1 MPAIRNDQPFPNDAL
16 SNMVSGNGSRSAVRL
31 HQLRYFIAA
40 ADYGSFRKA
49 AAALAIQESSISR
62 RIRDLEDE
70 LGASLFV
77 RYSGGVRLTVAG
89 QEFLRSARHAL
100 RQIDIGVTK
109 VAAVGR
115 AEQGLIKVGIFSSL
129 ASGFLFDL
137 LRTYAQ
143 RHPNVKI
150 DIIDGSPPEHV
161 AAVRNLN
168 LDVAFI
174 TGMPT
179 WDGCEAEH
187 LWCEKVFLVLPD
199 DHPLAN
205 KPDLGWADLASE
217 RFIVSD
223 GAPGL
228 EIHEYLVARLAD
240 VGRKVEIQ
248 TQQVGRDNILSLVAV
263 GQGLTLTSEATTG
276 ARFPRITYRK
286 IEGEVLP
293 FSMIWSDRNDNPA
306 CRRLLS
312 LARSMAGS
320 TGRK

>member
-1 MPAIRNDQPFPNDAL
+1 MPAIRNNQPSPDDAL
-16 SNMVSGNGSRSAVRL
+16 TNIVEGNARKSAVRL
-31 HQLRYFIAA
+31 HQLRYFVAA
-40 ADYGSFRKA
+40 VDYGSFRKA

-77 RYSGGVRLTVAG
+77 RYAGGVRLTVAG
-89 QEFLRSARHAL
+89 REFLRNARHAL

-115 AEQGLIKVGIFSSL
+115 AEQGLVKVGIFSSL

-137 LRTYAQ
+137 LRAFGS
-143 RHPNVKI
+143 RHPKVQV

-174 TGMPT
+174 TGMPA

-199 DHPLAN
+199 DHPLAD

-228 EIHEYLVARLAD
+228 EIHEYLVARLAGL
-240 VGRKVEIQ
+240 GRKVEIQ

-263 GQGLTLTSEATTG
+263 GQGLTLTSEATTV
-276 ARFPRITYRK
+276 ARFPGITYR
-286 IEGEVLP
+286 ELAGEVLP
-293 FSMIWSDRNDNPA
+293 FSMIWSAINDNPA

-312 LARSMAGS
+312 LARAASKHA
-320 TGRK
+320 

>member
-1 MPAIRNDQPFPNDAL
+1 MPAIRNDPPSPDDAL
-16 SNMVSGNGSRSAVRL
+16 SNMVSGNGSKSAVRL

-137 LRTYAQ
+137 LRTYGQ

-174 TGMPT
+174 TGMPV

-187 LWCEKVFLVLPD
+187 LWCENVFLVLPD

-205 KPDLGWADLASE
+205 KPDLGWADLAAE
-217 RFIVSD
+217 RFIVTD

-276 ARFPRITYRK
+276 AKFPRITYRK

-312 LARSMAGS
+312 LARLMARPAG
-320 TGRK
+320 GK

>member
-1 MPAIRNDQPFPNDAL
+1 MPAIRNNQISSGDAL
-16 SNMVSGNGSRSAVRL
+16 TKIVAGDVSNRAIRL
-31 HQLRYFIAA
+31 PQLRYFVAA
-40 ADYGSFRKA
+40 VDYGSFRKA

-70 LGASLFV
+70 LGASLFM
-77 RYSGGVRLTVAG
+77 RHAGGVRLTVAG
-89 QEFLRSARHAL
+89 REFLRNARHAL

-115 AEQGLIKVGIFSSL
+115 AEQGHIKVGIFSSL

-137 LRTYAQ
+137 LRAFWE
-143 RHPNVKI
+143 RHPKVQI

-199 DHPLAN
+199 DHPLAD

-276 ARFPRITYRK
+276 AQFRGIAYRELADE
-286 IEGEVLP
+286 ILP
-293 FSMIWSDRNDNPA
+293 FSMVWSAQNDNPA

-312 LARSMAGS
+312 LARSMA
-320 TGRK
+320 RR